1 MTLRLVAGW
10 WARRGTHLPV
20 AAAIAVVTAATV
32 LADGGGRPALL
43 APLVV
48 LAAGVL
54 PGGGLVLG
62 GARRQEA
69 ALLRLHGRRGV
80 RWVTALAAEP
90 VLTAV
95 LGGAAGVALAL
106 LLGTR
111 DVSTVRVGAV
121 WLLATATVVT
131 AMVVALRGPLTELLR
146 PAEAERVR
154 RTSAL
159 AALVPVVVAV
169 AAVVA
174 LLRRS
179 SSAPDAWA
187 FTAPVVVGLAAGLVA
202 TAVVRVVAGRL
213 ARRPALGPSV
223 AGHRLALPRAATGL
237 PVLVGSAVLLGCA
250 ANTALAVHDWRADTA
265 RVTSATPLV
274 VSYDGPA
281 DELLEATHEADP
293 DGRWLM
299 AAIRVL
305 EDAVSY
311 THLTLPTNSRV

>member
-95 LGGAAGVALAL
+95 LGGAAGAALAL
-106 LLGTR
+106 ALGTGT
-111 DVSTVRVGAV
+111 VSVVLVGSV
-121 WLLATATVVT
+121 WLVATVTVVA

-174 LLRRS
+174 LLPRT
-179 SSAPDAWA
+179 SSAPDVWA
-187 FTAPVVVGLAAGLVA
+187 FTAPVVVGRAPAGLNVVPRTGGA
-202 TAVVRVVAGRL
+202 GAGGALCVVFDEPDSLSGVSLQAVK
-213 ARRPALGPSV
+213 RPAVANAAMVAMCVSRIFICGHCCRGGRGP
-223 AGHRLALPRAATGL
+223 L
-237 PVLVGSAVLLGCA
+237 
-250 ANTALAVHDWRADTA
+250 
-265 RVTSATPLV
+265 
-274 VSYDGPA
+274 
-281 DELLEATHEADP
+281 
-293 DGRWLM
+293 
-299 AAIRVL
+299 
-305 EDAVSY
+305 
-311 THLTLPTNSRV
+311 